1 MENNTTQNT
10 EPKKKKSLVFPIILA
25 VVLIGG
31 GTYAYKTYT
40 YGQTHEET
48 DDAQISSNVA
58 PVISKIS
65 GYVTEVKV
73 KDNQFVKKGDTLV
86 ILDSRDQKMAL
97 AQAEV
102 FEMQE

>member
-1 MENNTTQNT
+1 MENNTTPAT

-31 GTYAYKTYT
+31 GIYGFNAYT
-40 YGQTHEET
+40 YGQSHEET
-48 DDAQISSNVA
+48 DDAQIASNLS

-73 KDNQFVKKGDTLV
+73 KDNQFVKKG
-86 ILDSRDQKMAL
+86 IP
-97 AQAEV
+97 
-102 FEMQE
+102 